1 VKLLAKILRHSVS
14 GLVRVACALAL
25 LGLAVMSFSIISGRP
40 LPVVLAM
47 SVGHMVGTASLAC
60 FLMAILID
68 ALHRSPTTSA
78 EPAAE
83 RTDAARVE

>member
-1 VKLLAKILRHSVS
+1 MKLLAKILRHSVG
-14 GLVRVACALAL
+14 GLVRLACALAL

-60 FLMAILID
+60 FLIAISID
-68 ALHRSPTTSA
+68 ALHRVPSA
-78 EPAAE
+78 SSEPAAD
-83 RTDAARVE
+83 RTDAEPTE